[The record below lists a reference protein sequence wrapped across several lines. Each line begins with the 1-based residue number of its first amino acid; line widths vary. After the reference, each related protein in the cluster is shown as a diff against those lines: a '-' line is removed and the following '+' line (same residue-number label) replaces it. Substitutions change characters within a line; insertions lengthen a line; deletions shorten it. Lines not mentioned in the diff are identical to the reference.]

1 LPANRRSRRIR
12 ARDTTPHYRIG
23 GLCPRTQVHGTCAHR
38 GVSRGKGRHG
48 SGGWEWLT
56 RQRSAPSPHP
66 RCRPRD
72 AATHNHRRVF
82 VAGQVQHAAC
92 LRQITRYVSGGLSPL
107 TLRVIWLARDD
118 SGGWAP
124 LSVSAAFA
132 NEGRPPPSPVKP
144 GDDSC
149 VTPGRSVRR
158 MGRAKRYRSI
168 PGWRLHRRHCERR
181 RSHLSRGRLERW
193 IASSHELLAMPGHA
207 LAFSRQVG
215 WLSEAMPIN
224 CRLARCGRRE
234 GLNPILRAG

>member
-1 LPANRRSRRIR
+1 MPANRRSRRIG

-107 TLRVIWLARDD
+107 TLR
-118 SGGWAP
+118 
-124 LSVSAAFA
+124 
-132 NEGRPPPSPVKP
+132 VKP